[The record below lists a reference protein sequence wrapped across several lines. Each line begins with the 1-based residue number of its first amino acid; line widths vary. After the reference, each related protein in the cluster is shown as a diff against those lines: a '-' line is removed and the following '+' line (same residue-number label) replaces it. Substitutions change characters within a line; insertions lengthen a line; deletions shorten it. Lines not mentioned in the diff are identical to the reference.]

1 MANMLLA
8 FNKLMDLEGGG
19 KYHVVEGDPGGA
31 TKWGVSQRAY
41 PDVDIK
47 NLTKLDALGI
57 FEADYWAPLRCHDIE
72 NDQIAFELSEFA
84 FNAGFHPSV
93 RAAQRAHNDLIRAA
107 GARGRHLQDDGII
120 GSKTVAAL
128 NRLSRMGG
136 VMVFAWVSRFNLLQ
150 LQHYRGMRKGLVK
163 RFFVGWTRRV
173 IE

>member
-8 FNKLMDLEGGG
+8 FNKLMELEGGG

-31 TKWGVSQRAY
+31 TKWGVSQRAH

-57 FEADYWAPLRCHDIE
+57 FEADYWAPIRGHDIE
-72 NDQIAFELSEFA
+72 NDQIAFEIAELT
-84 FNAGFHPSV
+84 FHTNSLV
-93 RAAQRAHNDLIRAA
+93 AVIAAQTAHNDLMRAA
-107 GARGRHLQDDGII
+107 GARGRHLHDDGII
-120 GSKTVAAL
+120 GPKTIAAL
-128 NRLSRMGG
+128 NRLHRMGG

-150 LQHYRGMRKGLVK
+150 LRHYRSLRRGLVQ